1 MINPFK
7 TKKGLGRGLSSLIGD
22 SEVRQNITT
31 ISISSIIRNKYQPR
45 KKFEKESLDELTN
58 SIKERGIIQ
67 PIIVRKSDDIIDKY
81 EIVAGERRWQAA
93 QRAGLHKVPV
103 VVIEADNLK
112 SLEFAIVENIQR
124 KDLNPVEE
132 AEGYKRLIDD
142 FNYDQEKV
150 AKFIGKSRA
159 HVSNCLRLLSLPQKI
174 IEYIIDEKLSQGH
187 AKILV
192 GLENVQLLADKIISK
207 KLSVRQAEALIRFTK
222 GNKSIIKKS
231 KDSNI
236 LDIENQLTEKIG
248 MKVYINNKKN
258 NNGTLT
264 FEYKGLD
271 QMERL
276 IQVIKNNY

>member
-22 SEVRQNITT
+22 SEVRENITT

-45 KKFEKESLDELTN
+45 KKFEKESLDELTD

-222 GNKSIIKKS
+222 GNKSTIKKN

-248 MKVYINNKKN
+248 MRVYVNNKKN
-258 NNGTLT
+258 NIGTLT